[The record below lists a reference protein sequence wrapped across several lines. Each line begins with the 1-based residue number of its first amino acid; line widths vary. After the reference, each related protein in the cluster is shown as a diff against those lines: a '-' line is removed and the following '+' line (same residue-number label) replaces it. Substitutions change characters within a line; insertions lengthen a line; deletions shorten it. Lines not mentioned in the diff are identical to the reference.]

1 MPTENLSTFKMA
13 LISVANS
20 LVIQQNI
27 KSGHFKSCVH
37 LGSKVL
43 VPKNIFLGVPT
54 CYSSKVSQLATLAQ
68 IREYFRSS
76 FMLLPSFHNL
86 LPRDS
91 STIFGVI
98 SSHFY
103 LMNDATTT
111 IGNLRPF
118 IILPICHCRH
128 IIQYYFYYDVSKSQS
143 VHQCNCC
150 KQPTA
155 AQSLLLI
162 AHKISNVDIWV
173 VGEI

>member
-1 MPTENLSTFKMA
+1 MPTKNLSTFKMA

-27 KSGHFKSCVH
+27 KIGHLSPKAMHFKSCVH

-43 VPKNIFLGVPT
+43 VPKNSFLGVPT
-54 CYSSKVSQLATLAQ
+54 CQSSNVSQLATLAQ

-118 IILPICHCRH
+118 IILPICHCH
-128 IIQYYFYYDVSKSQS
+128 IIQYG
-143 VHQCNCC
+143 
-150 KQPTA
+150 
-155 AQSLLLI
+155 LLL
-162 AHKISNVDIWV
+162 
-173 VGEI
+173 